1 VNRLRAGEWVAA
13 AGSVGLFVVL
23 FFDWLGAGVAG
34 VPAPPRSQGAGLGES
49 LQQLHLFIGPV
60 TGWSALGWFMD
71 LLLCVAILGGLS
83 LSYMTV
89 KRTSPAWPVGAAV
102 LTVGIGT
109 VIALALTLRLLD
121 LAGDSHLGP
130 VKIAV
135 GVQLPAYLGLF
146 FTLLIPVG
154 GFMSLKDERTDSPEA
169 RAYQP
174 PPARTAPGS

>member
-23 FFDWLGAGVAG
+23 FFDWFGYSLPGTT
-34 VPAPPRSQGAGLGES
+34 PATRIGQGAVHGY
-49 LQQLHLFIGPV
+49 FISGSV
-60 TGWSALGWFMD
+60 TGWSTLGWFMVV
-71 LLLCVAILGGLS
+71 LLCVAIVGGLS

-109 VIALALTLRLLD
+109 VIALALALRLLD
-121 LAGDSHLGP
+121 LAGDAHLGGA
-130 VKIAV
+130 KIAV
-135 GVQLPAYLGLF
+135 GVQLPAYLGLL
-146 FTLLIPVG
+146 FTILIPVG
-154 GFMSLKDERTDSPEA
+154 GFLSLKDERTDSPEA

-174 PPARTAPGS
+174 PPARTAPDGT

>member
-13 AGSVGLFVVL
+13 LGSVGLFVVL
-23 FFDWLGAGVAG
+23 FFDWFGVSFAPGRTVALGSASLYGYGAGSA
-34 VPAPPRSQGAGLGES
+34 S
-49 LQQLHLFIGPV
+49 
-60 TGWSALGWFMD
+60 GWSTLGWFMVV
-71 LLLCVAILGGLS
+71 LLCLAIFGGLS

-121 LAGDSHLGP
+121 LAGDTHLGP
-130 VKIAV
+130 AKIAV

-146 FTLLIPVG
+146 FAILIPVG
-154 GFMSLKDERTDSPEA
+154 GFLSLKDERTDSPEA

-174 PPARTAPGS
+174 PPARTAPGT